1 MCMLHLVYL
10 HLISPISSLISPLF
24 NILFNVTWFS
34 HFHLSCLSCLFFYF
48 LPFSSG
54 FICFFHFFL
63 EFCQFSSHLLLLF
76 HHLSPISRIS
86 FLFSHF
92 LEIIALLRF
101 FFFEIHW
108 GNIYVKIFIWSVMSF
123 LDSSSVICFSC
134 FLLLFSSSIFVKS
147 LCCLI
152 LNYSSLEEVSFSWT
166 SYWMTS
172 CVSGARVMSQNNWN
186 LCVYTCLAFI
196 SSQLVKKGDCA
207 IFFVCLF

>member
-1 MCMLHLVYL
+1 MPIMCMLHLVYL

-92 LEIIALLRF
+92 LEIIALLHF
-101 FFFEIHW
+101 FFFW
-108 GNIYVKIFIWSVMSF
+108 NSLVKYLCQNFHLVCDVIFRLF
-123 LDSSSVICFSC
+123 ICH
-134 FLLLFSSSIFVKS
+134 LLFLFSSS
-147 LCCLI
+147 
-152 LNYSSLEEVSFSWT
+152 SF
-166 SYWMTS
+166 
-172 CVSGARVMSQNNWN
+172 
-186 LCVYTCLAFI
+186 LLAF
-196 SSQLVKKGDCA
+196 L
-207 IFFVCLF
+207 